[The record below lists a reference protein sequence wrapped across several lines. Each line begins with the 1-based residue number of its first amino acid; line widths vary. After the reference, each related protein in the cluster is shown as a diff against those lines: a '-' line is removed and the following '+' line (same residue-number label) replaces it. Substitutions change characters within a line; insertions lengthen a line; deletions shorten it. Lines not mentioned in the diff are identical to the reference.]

1 MKDQTI
7 NQARAVYYGMFSRFF
22 VYSQNTSRYFELL
35 NMIKILKEN
44 PLDASTASALETIEC
59 KIEKDSNVTLVQE
72 YDDIFYNPSTTTI
85 RTTASYYDEQI
96 ESGKKRLEM
105 LDFLAKT
112 KIRRDE
118 KIFTENEDSLGFIF
132 TVMSELISL
141 IVEGEEQY
149 NTLQHCM
156 FTEILNDFVDQ
167 ISREIYEHESADIY
181 KDVIVV
187 LQAFME
193 FERLY
198 LEVSRPKLKS
208 REEFVRTFTD
218 VEELSDTER
227 ERRARNRALREAGP
241 KKEQEKVFVTYDV
254 ESDI

>member
-1 MKDQTI
+1 MKDQAI
-7 NQARAVYYGMFSRFF
+7 NKARSVYYGMFSRFF

-44 PLDASTASALETIEC
+44 PLDASTGEALNRIED
-59 KIEKDSNVTLVQE
+59 KLEGDSNVVLVQE

-85 RTTASYYDEQI
+85 RTTASYYDEQL

-105 LDFLAKT
+105 LDFMAKT

-118 KIFTENEDSLGFIF
+118 KIFTENEDSLGFIL
-132 TVMSELISL
+132 TVMSELVTL
-141 IVEGEEQY
+141 VVEGEEQY

-156 FTEILNDFVDQ
+156 FAEILNDFVDQ
-167 ISREIYEHESADIY
+167 IAREIYEHETADIY

-198 LEVSRPKLKS
+198 LEISKPKLKP
-208 REEFVRTFTD
+208 REEFVQATTD
-218 VEELSDTER
+218 VLSDAEIA
-227 ERRARNRALREAGP
+227 RRARNKLLREAGP
-241 KKEQEKVFVTYDV
+241 KKPKEEVFVTYDV
-254 ESDI
+254 EDI

>member
-1 MKDQTI
+1 MKDQAI

-35 NMIKILKEN
+35 NMIKILKDN
-44 PLDASTASALETIEC
+44 PLDASTSEALASIES
-59 KIEKDSNVTLVQE
+59 KLGSDSNVALIQE
-72 YDDIFYNPSTTTI
+72 HDDIFYNPSSTTI
-85 RTTASYYDEQI
+85 RITASFYDEQI

-105 LDFLAKT
+105 LDFMAKT

-118 KIFTENEDSLGFIF
+118 KVFTENEDSLGFIF
-132 TVMSELISL
+132 TMMSELITL
-141 IVEGEEQY
+141 VTEGEEQY

-167 ISREIYEHESADIY
+167 ISREIYEHENANIY

-208 REEFVRTFTD
+208 REEFVKVYESECEIT
-218 VEELSDTER
+218 EEEKA
-227 ERRARNRALREAGP
+227 RRAKNKALRESGP
-241 KKEQEKVFVTYDV
+241 KKPKEEVFVTYEV

>member
-1 MKDQTI
+1 MKDQVI
-7 NQARAVYYGMFSRFF
+7 NQARSVYYGMFSRFF

-35 NMIKILKEN
+35 NLIKILKEN
-44 PLDASTASALETIEC
+44 PLDTTSAQALENIEN
-59 KIEKDSNVTLVQE
+59 KIEKDSNMSLIQE
-72 YDDIFYNPSTTTI
+72 FDDIFHNPSTTTI
-85 RTTASYYDEQI
+85 RTTASFYDEQI

-105 LDFLAKT
+105 LDFMAKT

-118 KIFTENEDSLGFIF
+118 KVFTENEDSLGFIF
-132 TVMSELISL
+132 TMMSELITL
-141 IVEGEEQY
+141 VVEGKENY
-149 NTLQHCM
+149 NTVQHCM
-156 FTEILNDFVDQ
+156 FAEILNDFVDQ

-198 LEVSRPKLKS
+198 LEVSKPRLKT
-208 REEFVRTFTD
+208 REEFVKTYETEITD
-218 VEELSDTER
+218 EEAA
-227 ERRARNRALREAGP
+227 RRARNRALRESGP
-241 KKEQEKVFVTYDV
+241 KKEKEKEEVFVTYDV